1 MGTYTSLVTA
11 TMMQVLRT
19 SGQLCVR
26 DKYHEPRTRRRFG
39 GRVQD
44 ECRVT
49 SWLLIILT
57 LNPEPQ
63 TLSP

>member
-1 MGTYTSLVTA
+1 MGGYTSRVTA
-11 TMMQVLRT
+11 TMIQVLLT
-19 SGQLCVR
+19 SGQLCVC

-44 ECRVT
+44 EFRVT
-49 SWLLIILT
+49 SWLLILLT

-63 TLSP
+63 TPSP